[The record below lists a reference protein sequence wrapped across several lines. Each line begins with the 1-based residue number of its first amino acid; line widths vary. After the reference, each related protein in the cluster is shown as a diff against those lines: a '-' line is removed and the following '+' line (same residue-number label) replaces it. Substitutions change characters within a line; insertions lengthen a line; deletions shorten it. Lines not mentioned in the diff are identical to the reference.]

1 VKRHPAGWN
10 GVVVRCGG
18 MNLSLPSPRS
28 RWLSGLLVLVTIA
41 LGLASRRWPGLF
53 PAVLGKYPGDALWAQ
68 MVYWLGALVAPAATV
83 RRLALVALGIAWAV
97 EFSQLWHPPWLDAIR
112 ATTPGH
118 LVLGSAFGGI
128 DLLAYA
134 VGIVIV
140 AGIDAA
146 LRSRCR
152 G

>member
-1 VKRHPAGWN
+1 MA
-10 GVVVRCGG
+10 
-18 MNLSLPSPRS
+18 L
-28 RWLSGLLVLVTIA
+28 A
-41 LGLASRRWPGLF
+41 LGVDCKSSI
-53 PAVLGKYPGDALWAQ
+53 VVQ
-68 MVYWLGALVAPAATV
+68 SSIAAIRSAICVSLTVTLISV

-140 AGIDAA
+140 AGIDWVHT
-146 LRSRCR
+146 
-152 G
+152 